1 MFGCFGETAW
11 QVLPADADDFE
22 GSALRVCALVL
33 VSERRRRF
41 LHGRVRSIVRAKI
54 AQLEK

>member
-41 LHGRVRSIVRAKI
+41 LHGRVRSIV
-54 AQLEK
+54 